1 MTTMP
6 PNGSGHPGEGG
17 GPPHPQDARHT
28 EPAATIATSTRQP
41 TAYQWAARYQRRST
55 AMLDCGHYADPH
67 VGCRR
72 CEPAPVTDV
81 QAGGAVAAIEH
92 LDAHGYPGLA
102 DYRTCRGMWR
112 IGQRA
117 LAVAVH
123 RRTSGEVA

>member
-1 MTTMP
+1 M
-6 PNGSGHPGEGG
+6 G
-17 GPPHPQDARHT
+17 GPVSTPVDGNAGLRSLRRPARRL
-28 EPAATIATSTRQP
+28 PPLR
-41 TAYQWAARYQRRST
+41 ARPGHRRT
-55 AMLDCGHYADPH
+55 G
-67 VGCRR
+67 R
-72 CEPAPVTDV
+72 
-81 QAGGAVAAIEH
+81 GAVAAIEH